1 MERKYSSLRLIS
13 GIISFIAWA
22 SLLLVFMEVGM
33 IAVIMSNSDN
43 GTFDNEFFTD
53 VYNVTRVI
61 NVSLGLNAIVI
72 LFAGLIS
79 FVTLNS
85 IAERIR
91 IYIDIEQNTRTI
103 NDALNKVV
111 YLLETKFEIKAEE
124 TAKKK
129 SWFDSF
135 LEWSYIIPM
144 VLAIYFFISIFK
156 NVPDSNSSLL
166 DKNNDPIE
174 NLADYDQVKIG
185 DQIWMTKNLDVDVFQ
200 NGDSIFHAK
209 NDEDW
214 ATANE
219 NQTPAWCYAENNSL
233 NSLGYGKLYNFY
245 AVSDKRMLAPKG
257 WHIPNKKEL
266 NILIDFNGG
275 TEKAGDLLKN
285 TSGWADN
292 GNGLNSSEWNGLP
305 GGWRNSTDGKFLGQ
319 TETGAW
325 WFIDLD
331 NESTSSAWE
340 MDLNGD
346 SKTIKFYNYG
356 KGNGFSVRCI
366 KDEE

>member
-33 IAVIMSNSDN
+33 IAVVMSNSDN
-43 GTFDNEFFTD
+43 STFNNEFFTD

-166 DKNNDPIE
+166 DKNNDPVE
-174 NLADYDQVKIG
+174 NLAEYDQVKIG
-185 DQIWMTKNLDVDVFQ
+185 DQIWMTKNLDVAVFQ
-200 NGDSIFHAK
+200 NGDSIFHA
-209 NDEDW
+209 NNSDEW
-214 ATANE
+214 VAATE
-219 NQTPAWCYAENNSL
+219 NKTPAWCYSISNEMNSK
-233 NSLGYGKLYNFY
+233 GYGKLYNFY
-245 AVSDKRMLAPKG
+245 AVTDSRGLAPKG
-257 WHIPNKKEL
+257 WHIPTKDEFVVL
-266 NILIDFNGG
+266 QEFAGG
-275 TEKAGDLLKN
+275 ESTAGKSLKN
-285 TSGWADN
+285 ITGWSNN
-292 GNGLNSSEWNGLP
+292 GNGSNSNGWSGMAAGYCDFNDGSWSDAYIDGYWWTSYSASSENGTFISLESET
-305 GGWRNSTDGKFLGQ
+305 NSFSFGS
-319 TETGAW
+319 
-325 WFIDLD
+325 D
-331 NESTSSAWE
+331 N
-340 MDLNGD
+340 
-346 SKTIKFYNYG
+346 
-356 KGNGFSVRCI
+356 KGYGFSVRCI